1 MKGVALCHFVNG
13 MGNEIRWRVLEQVAV
28 DVSIDDLLDV
38 LVRPESREEDDSHIR
53 RELANLASRSKAVQA
68 GHSDIHEQDM
78 RAFLDGEIDR
88 LATVVRLADNLDGL
102 VEFEQGAQ
110 RLADEGVVVYD
121 HELDRGDRL
130 RLAWL
135 VR

>member
-1 MKGVALCHFVNG
+1 MEGVALCHFVNG

-53 RELANLASRSKAVQA
+53 RELADLASRRKAVQA
-68 GHSDIHEQDM
+68 GHSDIHEQNM

-88 LATVVRLADNLDGL
+88 LATVIRLADNLDGL